1 MLLDTHVLLWWLF
14 DDPNLS
20 PGVANLIAHGGE
32 SITVSA
38 VSGFEIATK
47 QALGKLDAP
56 DDLEEQVEQSGFTQ
70 LPLTLAH
77 GVAAG
82 KLPPHHKDP
91 FDRLLIAQARLEG
104 LTLVTADHFI
114 QMYDV
119 PTLAAR

>member
-47 QALGKLDAP
+47 QALGKLEAP

-82 KLPPHHKDP
+82 KLPPHHNDP
-91 FDRLLIAQARLEG
+91 FDRLLIAQARIEG

>member
-14 DDPNLS
+14 DDPSLN
-20 PGVANLIAHGGE
+20 PGVANLIANGGE

-47 QALGKLDAP
+47 QALGKLNAP

-91 FDRLLIAQARLEG
+91 FDRLLVAQAQLEG
-104 LTLVTADHFI
+104 LTLVTADRFI

>member
-14 DDPNLS
+14 DDPNLN
-20 PGVANLIAHGGE
+20 PGVANLIANGGE

-47 QALGKLDAP
+47 QALGRLNAP

-104 LTLVTADHFI
+104 LTLVTADRFI

>member
-20 PGVANLIAHGGE
+20 PGVANLIGHGGE

-91 FDRLLIAQARLEG
+91 FDRLLIAQAQLEG